1 MKKRIQPHIMCGL
14 GDVAKSV
21 LIPGDPKRAEKIA
34 TFFDYHKK
42 VADYRGYVTFTGQT
56 GTTPIS
62 TCSSGIGC
70 PSAAIVVEE
79 LTNIGAENLIRVGTT
94 GALQSDLHIGDIV
107 IATAAVRADGT
118 TNAYVPPGYPAVAN
132 FQIVK
137 ALIEAANQMNIQ
149 FHLGIVVSSDAF
161 YAENK
166 DFVKSYS
173 EANILSVEMEA
184 SVIFTLT
191 NLKRLRGGA
200 ILVVDSNLLTGIK
213 KSEFNSGEKTG
224 ELDPR
229 VQEAINDEIK
239 IAIEAVKIM
248 ECNSQKLI

>member
-1 MKKRIQPHIMCGL
+1 MCGL

-34 TFFDYHKK
+34 TFFDHYKK
-42 VADYRGYVTFTGQT
+42 VADYRGYVTFTGKT
-56 GTTPIS
+56 GKTPIS

-94 GALQSDLHIGDIV
+94 GALQANLQIGDIV
-107 IATAAVRADGT
+107 IANAAVRADGT
-118 TNAYVPPGYPAVAN
+118 TNAYVPSGYPAVAN

-137 ALIEAANQMNIQ
+137 ALIEAANQMDIK
-149 FHLGIVVSSDAF
+149 FRLGIVVSSDAF
-161 YAENK
+161 YAENE
-166 DFVKSYS
+166 DFVKTYS
-173 EANILSVEMEA
+173 EANVLSVEMEA

-191 NLKRLRGGA
+191 NLKKLRGGA

-213 KSEFNSGEKTG
+213 KGEFNSNELTG

-229 VQEAINDEIK
+229 VQKAINNEIK
-239 IAIEAVKIM
+239 IAIEAIKIL
-248 ECNSQKLI
+248 EGNSQ

>member
-1 MKKRIQPHIMCGL
+1 MSH
-14 GDVAKSV
+14 
-21 LIPGDPKRAEKIA
+21 
-34 TFFDYHKK
+34 
-42 VADYRGYVTFTGQT
+42 FTGKT
-56 GTTPIS
+56 GKTPIS

-94 GALQSDLHIGDIV
+94 GALQSNLNIGDIV

-118 TNAYVPPGYPAVAN
+118 TNAFVPSGYPAVAN
-132 FQIVK
+132 FQVVS
-137 ALIEAANQMNIQ
+137 ALMEAAKRLKKN

-173 EANILSVEMEA
+173 QANVLSVEMEA

-191 NLKRLRGGA
+191 NLKQIERWSYSSRGQQ
-200 ILVVDSNLLTGIK
+200 LT
-213 KSEFNSGEKTG
+213 N
-224 ELDPR
+224 R
-229 VQEAINDEIK
+229 Y
-239 IAIEAVKIM
+239 
-248 ECNSQKLI
+248 

>member
-14 GDVAKSV
+14 GDIAKSV

-34 TFFDYHKK
+34 TFFDNYKK

-70 PSAAIVVEE
+70 PSAAIVIEE
-79 LTNIGAENLIRVGTT
+79 LINIGAENLIRVGTT
-94 GALQSDLHIGDIV
+94 GALQSDLQIGDIV

-118 TNAYVPPGYPAVAN
+118 TNAYVPSGYPAVAN

-137 ALIEAANQMNIQ
+137 ALIEAANQMDIK

-166 DFVKSYS
+166 DFVKTYS

-184 SVIFTLT
+184 SIIFTLT
-191 NLKRLRGGA
+191 NLKKLRGGA

-213 KSEFNSGEKTG
+213 KGEFNSGEKTG

-229 VQEAINDEIK
+229 VQKAINNEIK
-239 IAIEAVKIM
+239 IAIEAIKIL
-248 ECNSQKLI
+248 ECNSQ

>member
-34 TFFDYHKK
+34 TFFDNYKK

-70 PSAAIVVEE
+70 PSAAIVIEE
-79 LTNIGAENLIRVGTT
+79 LINIGAENLIRVGTT
-94 GALQSDLHIGDIV
+94 GALQSDLQIGDIV

-118 TNAYVPPGYPAVAN
+118 TNAYVPSGYPAVAN

-137 ALIEAANQMNIQ
+137 ALIEAANQMDIK

-166 DFVKSYS
+166 DFVKTYS

-184 SVIFTLT
+184 SIIFTLT
-191 NLKRLRGGA
+191 NLKKLRGGA

-213 KSEFNSGEKTG
+213 KGEFNSGEKTG

-229 VQEAINDEIK
+229 VQKAINNEIK
-239 IAIEAVKIM
+239 IAIEAIKIL
-248 ECNSQKLI
+248 ECNSQ

>member
-14 GDVAKSV
+14 GDIAKSV

-34 TFFDYHKK
+34 AFFDHYKK
-42 VADYRGYVTFTGQT
+42 VADYRGYVTFTGKT
-56 GTTPIS
+56 GNTPIS

-94 GALQSDLHIGDIV
+94 GALQSNLQLGDIV

-118 TNAYVPPGYPAVAN
+118 TNAFVPSGYPAVAN
-132 FQIVK
+132 FQIVN
-137 ALIEAANQMNIQ
+137 ALIEAAKRLDIN

-161 YAENK
+161 YAERK

-173 EANILSVEMEA
+173 EVNVLSVEMEA

-191 NLKRLRGGA
+191 NLKKLRGGA

-213 KSEFNSGEKTG
+213 KGEFNSGQKTG

-229 VQEAINDEIK
+229 VQKAINDEIR
-239 IAIEAVKIM
+239 IAIEAVKIL
-248 ECNSQKLI
+248 EETSQQL